1 MYVAQPYRGLGVTGG
16 QEVSSAGAVI
26 MGAAPYTG
34 PAAPFVAIGGLIVE
48 FLGQMGVGSGCGQTC
63 VLSTQYANQAEAL
76 LGKNIAAYFAIAAPR
91 PLSAQTAALANF
103 NTVWNDFVQQCNN
116 PALGSQGQTSIAER
130 QAGSCAWKQPANK
143 VPPWGTPP
151 AGACWNWWS
160 GYRDA
165 IAQDQVYDDSV
176 STVVTDAANVATA
189 SASQAVSSLEA
200 SAFQAVSS
208 LGLSTPALLGLVAV
222 AALGIWAVAS

>member
-130 QAGSCAWKQPANK
+130 QAGSCAWKQPAAS
-143 VPPWGTPP
+143 VPPWGVPP
-151 AGACWNWWS
+151 AGACWNWWA
-160 GYRDA
+160 GYFSPISSDP
-165 IAQDQVYDDSV
+165 DVYDDSV
-176 STVVTDAANVATA
+176 SGAVTNAASAATS
-189 SASQAVSSLEA
+189 SASQAA
-200 SAFQAVSS
+200 SA
-208 LGLSTPALLGLVAV
+208 LGLSTPALLGLAAA